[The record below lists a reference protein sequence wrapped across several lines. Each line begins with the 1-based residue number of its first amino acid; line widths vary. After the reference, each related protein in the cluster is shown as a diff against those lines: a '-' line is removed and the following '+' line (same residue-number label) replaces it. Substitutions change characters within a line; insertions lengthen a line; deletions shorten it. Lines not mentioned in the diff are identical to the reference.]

1 VPNSWHGLCSYKVET
16 KVQIKTSLKRS
27 EKQELAMTA
36 LRKIRIEEEP
46 AANTVVRAPAPK
58 LYVVTNNAPVEAPQA
73 AGGTLK
79 NVALFLAA
87 PFIGLAY
94 IVALPL
100 VGLVVMA
107 VLVGRAA
114 AKFNA
119 IRKAALVLK
128 HVGLVVAAPFI
139 GLAYVVFFPFI
150 ALGALVW
157 VAGKAVAVRN

>member
-1 VPNSWHGLCSYKVET
+1 
-16 KVQIKTSLKRS
+16 
-27 EKQELAMTA
+27 MTA

-46 AANTVVRAPAPK
+46 AANVVVRAPAPK
-58 LYVVTNNAPVEAPQA
+58 LYVVTNNAPAEAPEA

-94 IVALPL
+94 IIALPI
-100 VGLVVMA
+100 VGLVVLA
-107 VLVGRAA
+107 VLAGRVA

-119 IRKAALVLK
+119 IRKAGRVLK
-128 HVGLVVAAPFI
+128 HVGLAVAAPFV

-150 ALGALVW
+150 ALGALLW
-157 VAGKAVAVRN
+157 VAGKAAAVRN